1 MRPAPKDPIA
11 NAHYRR
17 DILKWAAGNPN
28 PQLVL
33 AIRVSRDIVWY
44 CDTFLWTYSPK
55 DEADCPNRPFI
66 LWEGYQESAL
76 HKIVEAFGDYD
87 IVIEKSRDMG
97 ATWLCAVAIEW
108 RWHFKSRQ
116 SFLVGSRKEELVDK
130 SGDPKSIFWK
140 IDYLLEHL
148 PGWMVPNHDRIKLHL
163 ANLDNNSTI
172 DGESTNDDFARGDR
186 RTAILLDEFPAVEN
200 GYSILNATRD
210 ATRCR
215 ILNGTPQGASGAY
228 YDTRQKTAVHFP
240 DRLIRLHWSQH
251 PEKSRGLYAS
261 DETAPGKYMLRIIDQ
276 SYKFPPNYEF
286 VLDGKVRSPWYDDQ
300 CKRSANQQEIA
311 QELDIDYAAS
321 GWQFFDPKVLEKII
335 KGSARPPVL
344 RGEFIFD
351 PSGKNP
357 IWIDQSGGRV
367 QLWIPLDDKGKLP
380 NADRQY
386 VVGNDVATGKG
397 GEMSSNSVASI
408 ADRETGEK
416 VGQFHT
422 ALLSPPEFCK
432 YVLAICRFFNNA
444 FLIWE
449 DNGSGGEFQK
459 AVKEAGYRKVFYPAK
474 DEMDFSDKKSR
485 TPGWHS
491 TRETKRILLSEYATA
506 LMTGTFANPC
516 EDALKECGEYV
527 HQPNGAI
534 EHSKSLKHIDPTAL
548 GENHGDMVIAD
559 ALACRGIKEFPKKK
573 KLAEGQHDP
582 ENPPYGS
589 MAWRNKYHLDAAQ
602 EAGHS
607 WDSQTNDDLASGG
620 QTFSPVW

>member
-1 MRPAPKDPIA
+1 MNPAPKDQLA
-11 NAHYRR
+11 NARYRR
-17 DILKWAAGNPN
+17 AILKRAAGDPAF
-28 PQLVL
+28 QQELW
-33 AIRVSRDIVWY
+33 IRASRDIVWY

-55 DEADCPNRPFI
+55 DQADSPNRPFI
-66 LWEGYQESAL
+66 LWDYQEDAL
-76 HKIVEAFGDYD
+76 HKILAGFGDHD
-87 IVIEKSRDMG
+87 VVIEKSRDMG
-97 ATWLCAVAIEW
+97 ATWLCALAIEW
-108 RWHFKSRQ
+108 RWHFRSRQ

-148 PGWMVPNHDRIKLHL
+148 PGWLVPNHDRIKLHL

-228 YDTRQKTAVHFP
+228 YDTRQKTANNFP

-251 PEKSRGLYAS
+251 PEKSLGLYTS
-261 DETAPGKYMLRIIDQ
+261 DEVAPGKFNMRIIDQ
-276 SYKFPPNYEF
+276 TFKFPVDYEF
-286 VLDGKVRSPWYDDQ
+286 VLDGKMRSPWYDDQ
-300 CKRSANQQEIA
+300 CKRAASQQEIA

-321 GWQFFDPKVLEKII
+321 GWQFFDTKVLEKII
-335 KGSARPPVL
+335 KATARPPLL
-344 RGEFIFD
+344 RGEFFFD

-357 IWIDQSGGRV
+357 AWITQSSGRV
-367 QLWIPLDDKGKLP
+367 QLWITLGKDGKLLAP
-380 NADRQY
+380 DRKY
-386 VVGNDVATGKG
+386 AVGCDVATGKG

-408 ADRETGEK
+408 VDIETGEK

-422 ALLSPPEFCK
+422 AHLSPPEFCK

-449 DNGSGGEFQK
+449 DNGPGGEFQK
-459 AVKEAGYRKVFYPAK
+459 AVKEAGYRKVFYAPK
-474 DEMDFSDKKSR
+474 DELDFNNRKSH

-491 TRETKRILLSEYATA
+491 TKETKRTVISEYATA
-506 LMTGTFANPC
+506 LIAGAFVNQC
-516 EDALKECGEYV
+516 EEALKECGEYV
-527 HQPNGAI
+527 HEPNGTIRHAK
-534 EHSKSLKHIDPTAL
+534 SKDHIDPTAI

-559 ALACRGIKEFPKKK
+559 ALACRAMKDFPRKKK
-573 KLAEGQHDP
+573 PEEGAIDP
-582 ENPPYGS
+582 ENPPYGTF
-589 MAWRNKYHLDAAQ
+589 AWREKQHRDAAR
-602 EAGHS
+602 EAGNA
-607 WDSQTNDDLASGG
+607 WDHQTNDDLAAGG
-620 QTFSPVW
+620 RTHSPVW